1 MPSAKII
8 NGELSYLNASAKP
21 EQRVVFQFNPE
32 RLTRLQTYNE
42 QTKILSESIRFTLV
56 LNAMQAME
64 LDLPTA
70 TENGIYPQ
78 IAALEELLAR
88 PAKTLPINLPAW
100 LTPSRK
106 TGLLV
111 LTYGARIIPV
121 SLQRLGIKEL
131 LHNSQLQPIH
141 ASVDLSLRVLTEQD
155 LRGNALGQAA
165 LTAYRHYR
173 HRNAQLVYPL
183 V

>member
-8 NGELSYLNASAKP
+8 KGELSYLNASAKP

-32 RLTRLQTYNE
+32 RLTRRQAYTE
-42 QTKILSESIRFTLV
+42 QTKTLSESIHFTLV
-56 LNAMQAME
+56 LNAMQGME
-64 LDLPTA
+64 QGLPTA
-70 TENGIYPQ
+70 METGIYPH

-88 PAKTLPINLPAW
+88 TSKPLPINLPAW

-106 TGLLV
+106 AGLLV

-121 SLQRLGIKEL
+121 SLQRLTIKEL

-141 ASVDLSLRVLTEQD
+141 ASVDLTLRVLTEQD

-165 LTAYRHYR
+165 LTAYQQYR
-173 HRNAQLVYPL
+173 HRNAQLIQT
-183 V
+183 